1 MPCKQDFNT
10 YWSRHSVNSDGSRVL
25 RGFHITASGFLYVWE
40 SFENK
45 QFPARE
51 KQIGLSLKTLPE
63 QSNRLSSCADW
74 RCCCSQQIETLSLHS
89 SCVRVRHMLSDF
101 LVQLPHENGR
111 TNTRPGIC
119 TEPLCI
125 RGVCM
130 LGSERQA
137 NHDGLSQGAQV
148 SVLC

>member
-1 MPCKQDFNT
+1 MC
-10 YWSRHSVNSDGSRVL
+10 RLAVL
-25 RGFHITASGFLYVWE
+25 L
-40 SFENK
+40 
-45 QFPARE
+45 
-51 KQIGLSLKTLPE
+51 LST
-63 QSNRLSSCADW
+63 DTVDTDT
-74 RCCCSQQIETLSLHS
+74 ETLSLHS